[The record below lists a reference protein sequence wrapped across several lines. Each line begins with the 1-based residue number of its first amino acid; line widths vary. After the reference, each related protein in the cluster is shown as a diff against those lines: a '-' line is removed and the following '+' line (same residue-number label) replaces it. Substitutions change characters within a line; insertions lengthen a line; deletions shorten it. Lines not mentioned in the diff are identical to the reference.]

1 MENYRVICIND
12 KMKPAAV
19 PAGSWVE
26 EGEIYTVIHASNMA
40 RQRMTLGYKLAE
52 VEMPEGIDY
61 EYYAASRFRPY
72 TDEDLEAE
80 KAVEELLME
89 EFELQEL

>member
-12 KMKPAAV
+12 KMKPATV
-19 PAGSWVE
+19 PLTSWIE
-26 EGEIYTVIHASNMA
+26 NGEVYTVIHAANMA

-72 TDEDLEAE
+72 EDSDAEAE